1 MAKIEVIL
9 SSTQLTKEMTELAK
23 GRGGLIVIPMDYWT
37 MLTDAYQSPLIS
49 RVLEASMPIR
59 PVTEI
64 ETREV
69 KFKTNIEEK

>member
-1 MAKIEVIL
+1 MAKIEVML
-9 SSTQLTKEMTELAK
+9 SSNQLTKEMTKLAK
-23 GRGGLIVIPMDYWT
+23 GRGGLLVIPMDYWD

-64 ETREV
+64 ETKKV
-69 KFKTNIEEK
+69 KFRTNIEEK